1 MRVVDL
7 LHYGASQLES
17 AGVEQAALEVELLLG
32 FCLEKNRT
40 GLFLAATDEVDER
53 HEQQF
58 LSLLAR
64 RSKNEPSAYIFGEKE
79 FWSLPFLVTPDVLIP
94 RPETEFLLETVLA
107 LSKNKQW
114 QPGPVLDLCC
124 GSGVIAII
132 LALETGRSVTAVDI
146 SAPAL
151 QVARR
156 NAIRHQVADRIT
168 LVQADLL
175 SAFAPRHIFG
185 LVVSNPPYV
194 SRQELRDGLQP
205 EVMHFEPHLALDG
218 GVGGL
223 DIIQRIRKILPRVLK
238 PGGDF
243 FMEIGADQ
251 GLAVRELFAGD
262 NTDKKIFERVEV
274 LQDYSGRDRVLH
286 ARMAT

>member
-1 MRVVDL
+1 M
-7 LHYGASQLES
+7 
-17 AGVEQAALEVELLLG
+17 
-32 FCLEKNRT
+32 
-40 GLFLAATDEVDER
+40 
-53 HEQQF
+53 
-58 LSLLAR
+58 
-64 RSKNEPSAYIFGEKE
+64 
-79 FWSLPFLVTPDVLIP
+79 
-94 RPETEFLLETVLA
+94 
-107 LSKNKQW
+107 
-114 QPGPVLDLCC
+114 LDLCC

-156 NAIRHQVADRIT
+156 NAIRHQVADRLA
-168 LVQADLL
+168 LVQADLF
-175 SAFAPRHIFG
+175 SAFSPRHIFG

-194 SRQELRDGLQP
+194 SRQELRDRLQP

-218 GVGGL
+218 GVDGL
-223 DIIQRIRKILPRVLK
+223 DIIQRIRMTLPRVLK

-251 GLAVRELFAGD
+251 GLAVMQLFSGD
-262 NTDKKIFERVEV
+262 DTGEKIFERVEV

>member
-7 LHYGASQLES
+7 LHYGATQLES
-17 AGVEQAALEVELLLG
+17 AGVEQASLEVELLLG

-64 RSKNEPSAYIFGEKE
+64 RSKYEPSAYILGEKE

-107 LSKNKQW
+107 LNKNEQW
-114 QPGPVLDLCC
+114 QPDLVLDLCC

-156 NAIRHQVADRIT
+156 NAIRHQVADRLA
-168 LVQADLL
+168 LVQADLF
-175 SAFAPRHIFG
+175 SAFSPRHIFG

-194 SRQELRDGLQP
+194 SRQELRDRLQP

-218 GVGGL
+218 GVDGL
-223 DIIQRIRKILPRVLK
+223 DIIQRIRMTLPRVLK

-251 GLAVRELFAGD
+251 GLAVMQLFSGD
-262 NTDKKIFERVEV
+262 DTGEKIFERVEV